1 MEFIFFDRN
10 DVELYR
16 RSDALD
22 AHSIEEE
29 YKHTAT
35 YPDDDAKPIEHGMR
49 VGWLDENGALQL
61 FEIRQPQRC
70 QPGGTVSYEAEHVAV
85 AELSDCIVED
95 KRAYNVTASTAL
107 AGVLAGTGWQL
118 GTVDANPIGSANFY
132 YVNAW
137 AALQTIRDA
146 WGVTL
151 IPRLT
156 YAGAQITGRYI
167 DIRARMGAFRG
178 VRLSL
183 DRNVEQAGITYDDRD
198 LVTALYG
205 RGKGEVVGE
214 TAAGDDTYGRKITF
228 EDVVWSKA
236 AGNPTDKPAGQ
247 KYVEDPAATA
257 AFGRKGRARFG
268 VVEFGDCEDPAELL
282 RLTWAALQE
291 RNRPK
296 VTIDMT
302 VVDLARI
309 GYAREGMSLGDDV
322 DVIIDPWS
330 LETRARVVKL
340 DRDLLCPENTKPTI
354 GDYRTDITYKNVQ
367 TNTAAQIGQQ
377 IAQNAPSLLQGYIDT
392 AVLGIMSSKTK
403 RETLAD
409 GSEMYVTE
417 DGTKAVRFAGGGI
430 LLASAKDSAGNWV
443 WRTALTGT
451 GIVADEI
458 TAGTLRAA
466 LVTILG
472 NENVYMAGANIY
484 VLDPAN
490 HNHQIRIGQFDGK
503 RTGIGFTTDDGA
515 TWTQTIDYTG
525 ISIASDI
532 PDGSISST
540 KLADNAVT
548 GTKISAGSITTP
560 KIATEGL
567 NASVIKAGTIDAN
580 SVGITGTGTSLTGT
594 TLRIKHPSINA
605 GAETTIGLDG
615 LKMLMNGTL
624 IGGMYK
630 DASGEV
636 ISAASSIS
644 NPQKNATFRAD
655 VGGKNGQFGNVVG
668 VEMKNSGASKGTIG
682 IFSRGNVVRGIGAI
696 GNGIV
701 SVQAANDSGGEE
713 FAFIELNANSGTAEI
728 TATNELRLRS
738 YGSIKFEYVDS
749 VMGTTQTYT
758 LEQIIDMI
766 PKG

>member
-1 MEFIFFDRN
+1 MEFVFFDRN

-22 AHSIEEE
+22 AHYIEEE
-29 YKHTAT
+29 YRHTAT
-35 YPDDDAKPIEHGMR
+35 FPDDDTKPIEHGMR
-49 VGWLDENGALQL
+49 VGWTDENGTLQL
-61 FEIRQPQRC
+61 FEIRQPQRS
-70 QPGGTVSYEAEHVAV
+70 QPAGTVTYEAEHVAV

-95 KRAYNVTASTAL
+95 KRSYNVTASTAL
-107 AGVLAGTGWQL
+107 SGVLASTGWQL
-118 GTVDANPIGSANFY
+118 GTVDANPSGSANFY

-137 AALQTIRDA
+137 AALQTIRDI
-146 WGVTL
+146 WGVAL
-151 IPRLT
+151 LPRLT

-167 DIRARMGAFRG
+167 DVRARMGAYRG

-205 RGKGEVVGE
+205 RGKGEVGGE
-214 TAAGDDTYGRKITF
+214 TAAGVDTYGRKITF
-228 EDVVWSKA
+228 ESVTWSKA
-236 AGNPTDKPAGQ
+236 AGDPADKPAKQ
-247 KYVEDPAATA
+247 KYVEDPGATA
-257 AFGRKGRARFG
+257 AFGRKGRARFD
-268 VVEFGDCEDPAELL
+268 VVEFGSCEDPVELL

-296 VTIDMT
+296 VTIDMSVT
-302 VVDLARI
+302 DLARI
-309 GYAREGMSLGDDV
+309 GYTREGMSLGDDV
-322 DVIIDPWS
+322 DVIIDPWR
-330 LETRARVVKL
+330 LETQARVVRL
-340 DRDLLCPENTKPTI
+340 DHDLLCPENTKPTI
-354 GDYRTDITYKNVQ
+354 GDYRADITYKNVQ

-403 RETLAD
+403 RETLPD
-409 GSEMYVTE
+409 GSEMYVTA
-417 DGTKAVRFAGGGI
+417 DDTKAVRFAGGGI

-443 WRTALTGT
+443 WRTALTGS

-490 HNHQIRIGQFDGK
+490 HDHQIRIGQFDGT
-503 RTGIGFTTDDGA
+503 RTGIGFTTDGGA

-532 PDGSISST
+532 PDGSIGSA

-560 KIATEGL
+560 KISTEGL
-567 NASVIKAGTIDAN
+567 NAQVIKAGTLDAN
-580 SVGITGTGTSLTGT
+580 HVSIAGTGTALTGT
-594 TLRIKHPSINA
+594 ALTIKHPSINA

-615 LKMLMNGTL
+615 LKMMLDGKI

-630 DASGEV
+630 DSINAVVAAMSTFNNPSSWPAFKAEVGETGWIGYAMPGIEFKYNNVSGG
-636 ISAASSIS
+636 I
-644 NPQKNATFRAD
+644 
-655 VGGKNGQFGNVVG
+655 
-668 VEMKNSGASKGTIG
+668 IG
-682 IFSRGNVVRGIGAI
+682 IPLTGS
-696 GNGIV
+696 
-701 SVQAANDSGGEE
+701 SG
-713 FAFIELNANSGTAEI
+713 
-728 TATNELRLRS
+728 
-738 YGSIKFEYVDS
+738 D
-749 VMGTTQTYT
+749 VMGLGVYVPKTLYLYGADGIQLDAGRGGIIFRYERSDGTYGMVS
-758 LEQIIDMI
+758 LEQMDAFFNS
-766 PKG
+766 

>member
-1 MEFIFFDRN
+1 MEFIFFDHN

-22 AHSIEEE
+22 AHHIEEE
-29 YKHTAT
+29 YRHTGT
-35 YPDDDAKPIEHGMR
+35 FPDDEKPIEHGMR
-49 VGWLDENGALQL
+49 VGWTDENGALQF
-61 FEIRQPQRC
+61 FEIRQPQRS
-70 QPGGTVSYEAEHVAV
+70 QPAGTVAYEAEHVAV

-95 KRAYNVTASTAL
+95 KRSYNVTASTAL

-118 GTVDANPIGSANFY
+118 GTVDANPTGSANFY
-132 YVNAW
+132 FVNAW

-146 WGVTL
+146 WGVAL
-151 IPRLT
+151 LPRLT

-167 DIRARMGAFRG
+167 DIRARMGASRG

-183 DRNVEQAGITYDDRD
+183 DRNVGQAGITYDDRD

-214 TAAGDDTYGRKITF
+214 TAAGVDTYGRKITF
-228 EDVVWSKA
+228 EDVAWSKA
-236 AGNPTDKPAGQ
+236 AGDPADKPAGQ

-268 VVEFGDCEDPAELL
+268 VVEFGSCEDPAELL

-291 RNRPK
+291 RNHPK
-296 VTIDMT
+296 ITIDMSVT
-302 VVDLARI
+302 DLARI

-322 DVIIDPWS
+322 DVIIDPWQ

-340 DRDLLCPENTKPTI
+340 DRDLLCPESTKPTI
-354 GDYRTDITYKNVQ
+354 GDYRADITYKNVQ

-403 RETLAD
+403 RETLPD
-409 GSEMYVTE
+409 GSEMYVTA
-417 DGTKAVRFAGGGI
+417 DGAKAVRFAGGGI

-443 WRTALTGT
+443 WRTALTGS

-490 HNHQIRIGQFDGK
+490 HKHQIRIGQFDGT
-503 RTGIGFTTDDGA
+503 RTGIGFTTDGGA

-525 ISIASDI
+525 ISISSDI
-532 PDGSISST
+532 PDGSISSQ

-560 KIATEGL
+560 KIATAGL

-580 SVGITGTGTSLTGT
+580 SVSIAGTGTSLNGT

-605 GAETTIGLDG
+605 GAETTIGLEG
-615 LKMLMNGTL
+615 LKMILNGKV

-630 DASGEV
+630 DTDGSV
-636 ISAASSIS
+636 ISATSALLNTTSWPLFRVLVGSASGIGYAMPSIELKYGS
-644 NPQKNATFRAD
+644 ATGGYIGVPTTYDGTSMGLGLQSMQDMYLDALGDINLSAFDSVVDDGGGIFMSAGKKGMAFSYTRAD
-655 VGGKNGQFGNVVG
+655 
-668 VEMKNSGASKGTIG
+668 
-682 IFSRGNVVRGIGAI
+682 
-696 GNGIV
+696 
-701 SVQAANDSGGEE
+701 
-713 FAFIELNANSGTAEI
+713 
-728 TATNELRLRS
+728 
-738 YGSIKFEYVDS
+738 
-749 VMGTTQTYT
+749 GTTGKVT
-758 LEQIIDMI
+758 LKQLDDFFNS
-766 PKG
+766 